1 MSNGISQNIPVS
13 RNDIGH
19 FDCVATVIR
28 AENFVSRF
36 PLWFRNIPNITIVRK
51 NTTILLRPIRIAL
64 FLTSTCK
71 DHEKPRPDFVLIRF
85 HFILTRFLRQI
96 LIEF

>member
-36 PLWFRNIPNITIVRK
+36 PLWFRNIPINSSCAGYVHTVQ
-51 NTTILLRPIRIAL
+51 LR
-64 FLTSTCK
+64 CN
-71 DHEKPRPDFVLIRF
+71 
-85 HFILTRFLRQI
+85 
-96 LIEF
+96 